1 MMHLQWILAAILTL
15 VPVSAFAQAADA
27 PGTAD
32 HPLVPRFEG
41 SIIVGYEAV
50 EFDEFVLP
58 LGKAVRADGD
68 AWTAESVRR
77 VEGKRTRLIYAA
89 PENASPLE
97 ILRNYQRALSADG
110 FSTLWECAGADCGPG
125 AGGFLVRYVLYPPGR
140 KLRTLGQTTEFAFSM
155 PRDPRYAALSRESAE
170 GSVFV
175 SVYTA
180 VEDFTSFPATAKRP
194 LVLVDIV
201 EAAPLTERMVFVDAD
216 AMAGELVAQGRIA
229 LYGIQF
235 DFDSDT
241 VRPDSDPTLAEIAT
255 LMAAE
260 PGLTLFVVGHTDI
273 TGGYEYNLDLSR
285 RRAAAVVNLLRTR
298 HGVAAE
304 RLTAAGVGPLAPIA
318 ANDAEEGRTQN
329 RRVELVRR

>member
-1 MMHLQWILAAILTL
+1 MHLHWILAAALAL
-15 VPVSAFAQAADA
+15 VPVSAFAQTSDA

-41 SIIVGYEAV
+41 SVIVGYEAV
-50 EFDEFVLP
+50 QFDEFALP

-68 AWTAESVRR
+68 AWTAESLRR

-97 ILRNYQRALSADG
+97 ILRNYQQALAADG
-110 FSTLWECAGADCGPG
+110 FSTLWECGGADCGPG

-140 KLRTLGQTTEFAFSM
+140 KLSTLGQVTEFAFSS
-155 PRDPRYAALSRESAE
+155 PRDPRYAALSRESPE
-170 GSVFV
+170 GSAFV

-180 VEDFTSFPATAKRP
+180 IEDFTNFPATARRP

-201 EAAPLTERMVFVDAD
+201 ETAPLTERMVFVDAD
-216 AMAGELVAQGRIA
+216 AMAGELGAEGRIA
-229 LYGIQF
+229 LYGIHF

-255 LMAAE
+255 LLANE
-260 PGLTLFVVGHTDI
+260 PALSLFVVGHTDI

-285 RRAAAVVNLLRTR
+285 RRAAAVVNQLRTR

-318 ANDAEEGRTQN
+318 TNDTEEGRAQN